1 MNSIFS
7 FIYASVETFRL
18 DSLQMKDLHDQ
29 LALLLTS
36 EDYNQI
42 PSLDFGVVAMFSAV
56 IGFVSMFYGWKAYKS
71 QVETQKNT
79 NNVGAEEVRNM
90 LIDMVRHFYRNM
102 VVLFAVEEKMKK
114 YKDSRGYY
122 TAYPSEEHFLKLK
135 PDFTWLS
142 LVNNKE
148 LMQMV
153 EVLQPQPVEKP
164 AVKGEE
170 AKEEDKKAKEETK
183 KAKEET
189 KKVKKDPVTALAE
202 EAPMSVFNL
211 AVLLRNFCTEVDV
224 YCQHSKTIDLRSKVK
239 DEDLQTLQMKCGFL
253 ARQCVRVL
261 NSLCPVNGQSV
272 TYSIEQYRAEVQAN
286 LKTVHDYVAKHT
298 NYNGT
303 GGDKDADKKVTIQV
317 DPKRLG
323 FFADGL
329 FEGEP
334 AFVKMF
340 CKDVQKECGQG
351 DNGLPKIRIIE
362 F

>member
-1 MNSIFS
+1 
-7 FIYASVETFRL
+7 
-18 DSLQMKDLHDQ
+18 
-29 LALLLTS
+29 
-36 EDYNQI
+36 
-42 PSLDFGVVAMFSAV
+42 
-56 IGFVSMFYGWKAYKS
+56 
-71 QVETQKNT
+71 
-79 NNVGAEEVRNM
+79 M

-114 YKDSRGYY
+114 YKNSRGYY

-164 AVKGEE
+164 AAKDEE
-170 AKEEDKKAKEETK
+170 AKDT
-183 KAKEET
+183 KEET

-224 YCQHSKTIDLRSKVK
+224 YCQHSKTIALHSKVK
-239 DEDLQTLQMKCGFL
+239 DEDLQTLQMKCAFL
-253 ARQCVRVL
+253 ARQCIRAL
-261 NSLCPVNGQSV
+261 NSQCPVKGQSA
-272 TYSIEQYRAEVQAN
+272 TYSIEQYRAVVQAN
-286 LKTVHDYVAKHT
+286 LKTVHDYVAKRT

-303 GGDKDADKKVTIQV
+303 GGEKVADKKVTIQV
-317 DPKRLG
+317 DPQRLG

-329 FEGEP
+329 FDGEP
-334 AFVKMF
+334 AFVQKF
-340 CKDVQKECGQG
+340 CKDVQKECGLG
-351 DNGLPKIRIIE
+351 DSGLPKIRLIE